1 MMRIL
6 VTGASGF
13 LGTALTRRL
22 LLDRHEVIP
31 LNRRPRSPGAPS
43 WDPATGHLDPGILT
57 GVDAVVHLAGE
68 SIAGGLWTR
77 ARKRRIRESRV
88 EGTTLLAR
96 TMAGLPQPPR
106 VLVSISAVGIY
117 GDRGD
122 TVLGEDSPA
131 GKGFL
136 AEVGTAWESATR
148 PAAQAGVRVVL
159 PRLGIVLGPSGGM
172 LRQLL
177 PVFRLGLGARLGSG
191 RQWLSWVTIADL
203 LEALVLVIASPDLS
217 GPINV
222 VTPEPVT
229 NAQFTAALA
238 AALHRPA
245 FLRAPAPILRLV
257 MGQLADELLLGSQ
270 RCVPGRLVQAGF
282 QFAHPEIGAALAA
295 LLGRGGELRRTGSDP
310 A

>member
-1 MMRIL
+1 MPRIL

-22 LLDRHEVIP
+22 SRDGHQVIP
-31 LNRRPRSPGAPS
+31 LGRRPRSPGAPS
-43 WDPATGHLDPGILT
+43 WDPATGRLDPAT
-57 GVDAVVHLAGE
+57 FAGVDAVVHLAGA

-96 TMAGLPQPPR
+96 TMAGLAEPPR

-122 TVLGEDSPA
+122 TVLDETSPA
-131 GKGFL
+131 GSGFL
-136 AEVGTAWESATR
+136 AEVGMAWEAATQ
-148 PAAQAGVRVVL
+148 AAGQAGIRVVL
-159 PRLGIVLGPSGGM
+159 PRLGIVLDPGGGM

-191 RQWLSWVTIADL
+191 RQWMSWVVMADL
-203 LEALVLVIASPDLS
+203 LEALVLLIHAPELS
-217 GPINV
+217 GPVNI
-222 VTPEPVT
+222 VTPEPAT

-245 FLRAPAPILRLV
+245 FLRAPAPILRLA

-270 RCVPGRLVQAGF
+270 RCAPGRLGQAGF
-282 QFAHPEIGAALAA
+282 QFTHPEIGGALAA
-295 LLGRGGELRRTGSDP
+295 LVGEGSESPPTGTGST
-310 A
+310 